1 MNDMRETRRP
11 TLKDVAEAAGV
22 SVTTVSVVLNGR
34 QDGVRVPDATRERV
48 RRVAGEL
55 DYRPNQTARNL
66 RQRSSRAIGFV
77 SDEVTTT
84 PFATPMLSA
93 AQEVAARNGH
103 LLFVVNLGHVVA
115 TDLQRDAIDTLLEH
129 QVTGLVFACMYHQE
143 VAPPPSLP
151 DGTVFV
157 NCRAKRG
164 PFRSIIP
171 AEQSA
176 AATAVRLLLDS
187 GHRRIGYLD
196 DTLTPVAPRLR
207 LAGYQ
212 DALREYSVV
221 PDPRLHLLSQAT
233 VAGGVAGGA
242 LLDLPLDVRPTA
254 IFCFNDRMAMG
265 LYRAARHRGLNVPG
279 DLSIIGFDDQEYIAS
294 ELDPPLTT
302 MRLPH
307 AEMGRLAIESVLDL
321 DTEYADWQPGPAQ
334 GSSVA
339 MLECPVV
346 VRESVAPPA
355 R

>member
-1 MNDMRETRRP
+1 M
-11 TLKDVAEAAGV
+11 
-22 SVTTVSVVLNGR
+22 
-34 QDGVRVPDATRERV
+34 
-48 RRVAGEL
+48 
-55 DYRPNQTARNL
+55 
-66 RQRSSRAIGFV
+66 
-77 SDEVTTT
+77 
-84 PFATPMLSA
+84 
-93 AQEVAARNGH
+93 
-103 LLFVVNLGHVVA
+103 VNLGHVVGA
-115 TDLQRDAIDTLLEH
+115 DLQRDAIDTLLQH

-143 VAPPPSLP
+143 VEPPPSLP

-176 AATAVRLLLDS
+176 AAAAVRLLLDT

-196 DTLTPVAPRLR
+196 DTLIPVAHRLR

-212 DALREYSVV
+212 DALREYGVV
-221 PDPRLHLLSQAT
+221 PDPRLHLSSQAT
-233 VAGGVAGGA
+233 VAGGVEGGA
-242 LLDLPLDVRPTA
+242 LLDLPQDVRPTA

-279 DLSIIGFDDQEYIAS
+279 DLSIIGFDDQEFIAS

-307 AEMGRLAIESVLDL
+307 VEMGRLAIESVLDL
-321 DTEYADWQPGPAQ
+321 DTEYAGWKPGPAK

-346 VRESVAPPA
+346 ERESVARRPA
-355 R
+355 LLAHQERARLPGGGGRHTRAMSTFRVPKPGERPDVEVLVDDIWCPGELPHVGAGRQRRLGGPGAALATPLRLGSPGSLPG